1 MNSLY
6 EKPLTGQTVIITGSA
21 RRLGNTI
28 AKKIAALG
36 GDLILHYNKSQNEVQ
51 TLLETIKSYGVNG
64 WLIQANLKNEDEID
78 HFVKK
83 AFSFAPVT
91 ILINN
96 ASIFSN
102 TGFRETTSEIWSDH
116 LQVNLTAPILLSKS
130 FVENFPPRMNGKIIN
145 LVDWRALRPGKDH
158 FSYSIS
164 KSALAAFTKAL
175 ALELAPNIMV
185 NAIALGAIL
194 PPENE
199 LPNPAIVDKIPLH
212 RWADLHELDN
222 LIEYLVKISPAL
234 TGQIIHLDGGRQ
246 LIFN

>member
-1 MNSLY
+1 MNSCDK
-6 EKPLTGQTVIITGSA
+6 KPLTGQTAIITGSA

-36 GDLILHYNKSQNEVQ
+36 GNVILHYNKSQNDVQ
-51 TLLETIKSYGVNG
+51 ELLDEIHMYGVNG
-64 WLIQANLKNEDEID
+64 WMFKADLKSDNEITR
-78 HFVKK
+78 FVNQ
-83 AFSFAPVT
+83 AFSVAPVT

-102 TGFRETTSEIWSDH
+102 TGFHDTTSEIWNDH
-116 LQVNLTAPILLSKS
+116 LQVNLSAPFLLSKS
-130 FVENFPPRMNGKIIN
+130 FAKKLQTGMNGKIIN

-175 ALELAPNIMV
+175 ALELAPKITV
-185 NAIALGAIL
+185 NAVALGAIL

-212 RWADLHELDN
+212 RWADLQELDN
-222 LIEYLVKISPAL
+222 LIEYLVTISPAL